1 MRRSIASVLPTVG
14 ALLAISA
21 CSKSAPPPDAV
32 VPPAAAPAPPPAEPV
47 ADEVPVYNY
56 SAPDVGDWHATYQKW
71 EPTVVFESGGHYY
84 PHQVAGAREVQVY
97 HYQDRYFM
105 PPRDKGFAGTDH
117 RLDPKRAPS
126 DDDYGRARARP

>member
-1 MRRSIASVLPTVG
+1 MRRSIASVLPTLG

-32 VPPAAAPAPPPAEPV
+32 VPPAASPAPAPV

-105 PPRDKGFAGTDH
+105 PPRDAGFAGTDH

-126 DDDYGRARARP
+126 NDDYGRARPRP